1 MKTLLCIAV
10 LVACLIIAIPVILM
24 VLPGV
29 LLIVAIALL
38 FRYLDKA
45 AATPPDNHDDR
56 LRR

>member
-29 LLIVAIALL
+29 VLIVAIALL